1 MKKGSWKDYI
11 SFTKRE
17 RNAGIIFL
25 CILAIF
31 FILPF
36 YFKRTFVK
44 PAIDAE
50 LQQQL
55 IDLQKPDAVTT
66 ALDTGET
73 YHTTD
78 AATIP
83 ANYTLFYFD
92 PNTLDAAGFAKLGIG
107 ERTIKTIINYR
118 NKGGRFKTP
127 EDIRKIY
134 GLKNDDAD
142 RLVPYI
148 KLANTRE
155 AEKPKIVASKQ
166 ITKIDINT
174 ATEDEWKALPG
185 IGDVL
190 AARIVKFRYKLGGFS
205 SVEEVKKTYGL
216 SDSTYQMIL
225 PYLLLKKESE

>member
-1 MKKGSWKDYI
+1 MKKGNWKDYI

-25 CILAIF
+25 CILAVF

-36 YFKRTFVK
+36 YFKRTFIK

-55 IDLQKPDAVTT
+55 IDLQKRDAVTV
-66 ALDTGET
+66 AVDGDET
-73 YHTTD
+73 YYTTD

-118 NKGGRFKTP
+118 NKGGRFKTA

-134 GLKNDDAD
+134 SLKKEDAD
-142 RLVPYI
+142 RLVPYV
-148 KLANTRE
+148 KLSTTQQPENPGPA
-155 AEKPKIVASKQ
+155 VSKH
-166 ITKIDINT
+166 INKIDINT
-174 ATEDEWKALPG
+174 ATEEEWKALPG

-205 SVEEVKKTYGL
+205 SVEDVAKTYGL
-216 SDSTYQMIL
+216 SDSAYQIIL
-225 PYLLLKKESE
+225 PYLLLEK